1 MKVTSLVDIG
11 LIIGPIV
18 VAMSSMFLYLNATFA
33 TAEDV
38 SKMQSD
44 VTDIKAMM
52 LADSIQRKM
61 WRMCEDPQNAE
72 LARMIEKMRNDYHIL
87 TGDVLNWVCTP

>member
-1 MKVTSLVDIG
+1 MTLALKDLLPMLVTVGLAIG
-11 LIIGPIV
+11 STLT
-18 VAMSSMFLYLNATFA
+18 YLQLNFA
-33 TAEDV
+33 TAADV
-38 SKMQSD
+38 QQMQDD

-87 TGDVLNWVCTP
+87 TGDVLGWVCTP